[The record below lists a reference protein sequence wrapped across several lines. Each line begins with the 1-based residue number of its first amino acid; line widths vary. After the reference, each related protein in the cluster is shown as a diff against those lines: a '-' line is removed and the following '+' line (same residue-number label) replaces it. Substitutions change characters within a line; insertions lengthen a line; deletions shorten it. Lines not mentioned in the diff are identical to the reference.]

1 MAVDKAAILNC
12 HLLIKPIFVSLLGEA
27 QFLLEGLGHLWGRGT
42 GQAEVDL
49 HGVVDE
55 PLQSGQSTDHDDTG
69 NQALPNTL
77 KGERMG
83 EGRCLLEVYK

>member
-49 HGVVDE
+49 HRVVDE
-55 PLQSGQSTDHDDTG
+55 PLQGGQGTNHDDTG
-69 NQALPNTL
+69 HQTLPHT
-77 KGERMG
+77 
-83 EGRCLLEVYK
+83 